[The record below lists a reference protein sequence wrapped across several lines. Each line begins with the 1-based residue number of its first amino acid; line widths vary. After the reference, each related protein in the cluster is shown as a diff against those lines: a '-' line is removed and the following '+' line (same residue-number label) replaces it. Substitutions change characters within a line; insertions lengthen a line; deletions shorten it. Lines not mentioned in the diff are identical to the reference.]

1 MLEAEV
7 EAEVKTETEVK
18 FKEAEVAEQNNLLID
33 YRSQRL
39 RGRDQNF
46 DLEASLASRL

>member
-1 MLEAEV
+1 MPEAEV

-33 YRSQRL
+33 YRSQPEVTRP
-39 RGRDQNF
+39 RSKF
-46 DLEASLASRL
+46 